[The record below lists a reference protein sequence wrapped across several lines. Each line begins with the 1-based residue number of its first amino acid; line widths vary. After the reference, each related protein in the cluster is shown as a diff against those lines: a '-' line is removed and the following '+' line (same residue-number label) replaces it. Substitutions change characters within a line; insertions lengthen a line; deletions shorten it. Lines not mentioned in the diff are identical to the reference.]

1 MSFGTG
7 AGKGSLPRKVDLNTY
22 HNNYDNIFGKGDV
35 TTTPEPKPEN
45 VRSLQEEN
53 QHLKDQLATLSTT
66 HTKDMHRLSDM
77 IDFRNN
83 AIRKL
88 RDAKGRHHTMLA
100 TRALFD
106 IVSEECSRD
115 SEN

>member
-22 HNNYDNIFGKGDV
+22 HNNYDNIFGKVKG
-35 TTTPEPKPEN
+35 TTTPEPKPEDGSN
-45 VRSLQEEN
+45 LQEEN
-53 QHLKDQLATLSTT
+53 RHLKDQLATLSMT
-66 HTKDMHRLSDM
+66 HAKDIHRLSDM

-115 SEN
+115 PEN